1 MNNTDQNKDLLGA
14 PEAEVQPEAAQPE
27 NTAPV
32 EAAVTENI
40 APAEKKPARKLRGNG
55 WKRGGMATLLSVVF
69 IAIIVAVNIIVTA
82 LTQRFPS
89 MDIDLTAQKLHSL
102 SDQAQE
108 IAKGITAD
116 TEIYLV
122 GKEDAYRKDL
132 LYANYGFQYS
142 QVANLAE
149 RLQEA
154 NSHIKVEFVDPDTSP
169 TLMAEYADES
179 LTNGMVL
186 VRTEKRHKILSVY
199 DLFDMQQDQ
208 MTGGA
213 QTYTKADSALAGAL
227 ELVNLEK
234 VPVLTVCT
242 GHGELLYSENLGVF
256 TDLMESQNFSVQE
269 VDILTEDIPADTQ
282 VLMIPTPSN
291 DYTQEEIQKVQDF
304 LNNPEREE
312 PVAVLATCHPT
323 QRELPR
329 LTGFLEEWGIE
340 VHQGVVA
347 ESDAGRMAAANASY
361 VLVDPAGGTA
371 LDGNSYNR
379 LLAPSSAP
387 LSFAF
392 DSNGDITTR
401 ALWET
406 GNSAYIITEST
417 TQAEAE
423 NPETAQWA
431 VAAMATKTLEVN
443 GKESLR
449 HVIVFGS
456 SYVFTDSFLEATA
469 FGNRDYITDLLQYAA
484 GADDSAVT
492 VQASA
497 VQTNV
502 MDVTCSRSTAT
513 LLGLGV
519 FTVGLPL
526 LILIAGLAIFL
537 KRRHL

>member
-1 MNNTDQNKDLLGA
+1 M
-14 PEAEVQPEAAQPE
+14 
-27 NTAPV
+27 
-32 EAAVTENI
+32 
-40 APAEKKPARKLRGNG
+40 
-55 WKRGGMATLLSVVF
+55 
-69 IAIIVAVNIIVTA
+69 
-82 LTQRFPS
+82 
-89 MDIDLTAQKLHSL
+89 
-102 SDQAQE
+102 
-108 IAKGITAD
+108 
-116 TEIYLV
+116 
-122 GKEDAYRKDL
+122 
-132 LYANYGFQYS
+132 
-142 QVANLAE
+142 
-149 RLQEA
+149 
-154 NSHIKVEFVDPDTSP
+154 
-169 TLMAEYADES
+169 
-179 LTNGMVL
+179 
-186 VRTEKRHKILSVY
+186 
-199 DLFDMQQDQ
+199 
-208 MTGGA
+208 
-213 QTYTKADSALAGAL
+213 
-227 ELVNLEK
+227 
-234 VPVLTVCT
+234 
-242 GHGELLYSENLGVF
+242 
-256 TDLMESQNFSVQE
+256 
-269 VDILTEDIPADTQ
+269 
-282 VLMIPTPSN
+282 
-291 DYTQEEIQKVQDF
+291 QDF